1 MIKALFFDLDG
12 TLLDN
17 SKQIPRSAI
26 DALNQC
32 KKNDIKIFIS
42 TARAPLLDK
51 MLGWEENILTLFDG
65 GSYCN
70 GAIIKTP
77 NIIKYNYIESYLVKQ
92 LTEII
97 AKYLDVHYALNL
109 TDEYHVF
116 NHYLPDEMLE
126 PWGLTRDKIS
136 FFSDKALSET
146 VKVIIY
152 HNHLVDSKTELP
164 VELYDE
170 LVKNF
175 SEDLKIYLQDKG
187 KTIQISAKD
196 ISKCS
201 AIKNICNVYGFS
213 PNEIA
218 VFGDDLNDIEML
230 SEFPISIAMG
240 NAEES
245 VKQTAR
251 YTTLSNEA
259 DGIYYALKNILNLI

>member
-17 SKQIPRSAI
+17 NKQIPHSAI

-77 NIIKYNYIESYLVKQ
+77 NIIRYNYIESHFVKK

-97 AKYLDVHYALNL
+97 AKYPDVHYALNL

-136 FFSDKALSET
+136 AFSDEALSET

-152 HNHLVDSKTELP
+152 HNYLVDSETELP

-170 LVKNF
+170 LVKIF

-187 KTIQISAKD
+187 KTIQISAEG
-196 ISKCS
+196 INKCS
-201 AIKNICNVYGFS
+201 AIKYICNIYGYDS
-213 PNEIA
+213 MDKRDYIYYLE
-218 VFGDDLNDIEML
+218 LNDDKMYLPKADVVDML
-230 SEFPISIAMG
+230 
-240 NAEES
+240 
-245 VKQTAR
+245 K
-251 YTTLSNEA
+251 
-259 DGIYYALKNILNLI
+259 

>member
-17 SKQIPRSAI
+17 SKQIPCSAI
-26 DALNQC
+26 EALNKC
-32 KKNDIKIFIS
+32 KDKDIKIFIS

-51 MLGWEENILTLFDG
+51 MLGWQENILTLFEG

-77 NIIKYNYIESYLVKQ
+77 NIIKYNYIEKHLVKEF
-92 LTEII
+92 TEII
-97 AKYLDVHYALNL
+97 SKYPEVHYALNL
-109 TDEYHVF
+109 TDEYHAF
-116 NHYLPDEMLE
+116 NHYLPDEMLR
-126 PWGLTRDKIS
+126 PWGLTREKIS
-136 FFSDKALSET
+136 DLSDDALSET
-146 VKVIIY
+146 VKIIIY
-152 HNHLVDSKTELP
+152 HNNLVDSDRNLP

-170 LVKNF
+170 LIKNF

-187 KTIQISAKD
+187 KTIQISAKG
-196 ISKCS
+196 INKCS
-201 AIKNICNVYGFS
+201 AIKYICNTYGFT
-213 PNEIA
+213 PAEIA

-240 NAEES
+240 NAEEK

-251 YTTLSNEA
+251 YTTLSNES